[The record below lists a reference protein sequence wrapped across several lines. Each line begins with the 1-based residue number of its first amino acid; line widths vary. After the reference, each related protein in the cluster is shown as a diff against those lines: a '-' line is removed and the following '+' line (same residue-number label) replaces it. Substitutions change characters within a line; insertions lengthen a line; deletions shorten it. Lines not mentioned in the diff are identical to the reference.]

1 MKQAIQILEFNKIK
15 QTIES
20 LCACSLG
27 QKRVALLKPTT
38 IEKDVEYGLNQ
49 SDEALRIIYA
59 LGEAPL
65 GGVSDI
71 SEAIARAKI
80 SAILSSQELLAVSRL
95 LYAVS
100 QMKSF
105 AERLNEIKV
114 DAPIFAHHTNTLVA
128 LSSLQNAINACID
141 ETGYVMD
148 SASGELR
155 SIRRAIQ
162 STESRIKERLNQVV
176 SERRSKLTDG
186 IVTIRNERYVVPVR
200 ADYKNTFG
208 GTIHDQ
214 SSSGNTYFM
223 EPKEVVD
230 LNNKLQE
237 WHVEERREIERILRE
252 LTEEVKKFVD
262 LLSLNVELLGEI
274 DFMFAKGKYARLING
289 TRPKINT
296 KGIIRLV
303 AARHPLI
310 DQKSVVAN
318 DIELGD
324 EYTTIVITG
333 PNTGGKT
340 VTLKTVGLLTLMA
353 QAGLLIPAHESSQLA
368 IFDHVFADIGDE
380 QSIEQSLSTFSSHM
394 TNIVKIMERLTVNSL
409 ILFDELGAGTD
420 PKEGASLAISIL
432 NYVKVRGA
440 RTIATSHY
448 PELKAYAYE
457 QDDVINASVEFNVET
472 LSPTYRLLVGVPGR
486 SNAFEISKRL
496 GLKEAILNQARSY
509 VESER
514 TEMTDLITKLED
526 RGLQLDQEIQH
537 LQQQNTLVEEMKKEY
552 DQKLAKFEA
561 EREKVLEDIKKE
573 AFESVRQAKEEAEQ
587 IVMDLRQA
595 KKMADLSMK
604 DHELTEKLTSLK
616 KAEAKQA
623 EQFKKKAQNKQ
634 PLKPGDEVMV
644 LSLNRQGE
652 LIEQTKNGEWMVQ
665 LGMMKVNIKPE
676 DLQYLRKSVQK
687 KETKKGQ
694 MVHKRNSHVGIQ
706 LDLRG
711 ERYEDA
717 MLMLDKYFD
726 DVLLVGYQT
735 ITIIHGHGTGAL
747 RQGVHKYLKQNKHV
761 ASFRFGGAGEGGTGA
776 TVVELK

>member
-237 WHVEERREIERILRE
+237 WHVEERREIERILSE

-552 DQKLAKFEA
+552 EQKLAKFEA

-726 DVLLVGYQT
+726 DVLLAGYQT